1 MVNFGM
7 VKAFEAIGT
16 LGGIK
21 TLVVEDLTILVV
33 VMVIGES
40 LKLLLRL
47 VNGGLGLIPDPD
59 DPAELES
66 SEDVDGRLAAFL
78 NDVIQLFRMPSV
90 MAEKII
96 LFPSN
101 V

>member
-1 MVNFGM
+1 MSFLLPSSSYSEDSSSSSCSLLDEGVVVNFGM

-59 DPAELES
+59 DP
-66 SEDVDGRLAAFL
+66 EDE
-78 NDVIQLFRMPSV
+78 NIFR
-90 MAEKII
+90 EII
-96 LFPSN
+96 RF
-101 V
+101 

>member
-1 MVNFGM
+1 M

-59 DPAELES
+59 DP
-66 SEDVDGRLAAFL
+66 EDENF
-78 NDVIQLFRMPSV
+78 FR
-90 MAEKII
+90 EINI
-96 LFPSN
+96 
-101 V
+101 